1 MGSSFTAQMVCP
13 YCLSAVK
20 KIAVQETTGA
30 YACPVCKTVIPRGY
44 VDEKD
49 TPKCTV
55 GVVGFSGHGK
65 TVYLTSLFS
74 TIGKLSKYWDG
85 FYFRSLDDYTHKVLY
100 DQVPKFERGILPES
114 TPANFPNPAL
124 INYNKLPLFGNS
136 YLGFYDTAG
145 EVFNDTAQISR
156 AGFFVA
162 HSDVVLFILSLKDCD
177 QNRLD
182 DEMSRLLDTYVRAV
196 KDQLNINLKTHQQI
210 IVIFTK
216 ADLIDH
222 RLPEDLRKWLDDG
235 EPEWYVIDLPDK
247 VLDLQI
253 KSTIIE
259 EWLRDEIGASRFINM
274 INDNFRQVRYT
285 LVSATGLLTDA
296 ELANLNREDFAS
308 ELSPRRVLDPFFLI
322 QDYARFRQYE
332 LKKTALKR
340 DLNSFLDRIK
350 AGFGQARAQIRRN
363 KRG

>member
-1 MGSSFTAQMVCP
+1 MVCP
-13 YCLSAVK
+13 YCLSTIQ

-44 VDEKD
+44 VDERD

-85 FYFRSLDDYTHKVLY
+85 FYFRSLDDYTHKILY

-145 EVFNDTAQISR
+145 EVFNDSAQISR

-162 HSDVVLFILSLKDCD
+162 HSDVVLFILSLQDCD
-177 QNRLD
+177 PHRLD

-196 KDQLNINLKTHQQI
+196 KDHLNINLKAHQQI
-210 IVIFTK
+210 IVIFSK

-222 RLPEDLRKWLDDG
+222 RLPEELHDWLDDG
-235 EPEWYVIDLPDK
+235 EPEWYVIDLPGK

-253 KSTIIE
+253 KSTLIE
-259 EWLRDEIGASRFINM
+259 EWLRDEIGAARFINM

-285 LVSATGLLTDA
+285 LVSATGMLTDT
-296 ELANLNREDFAS
+296 ELASLNREDVAS
-308 ELSPRRVLDPFFLI
+308 DLQPRRVLDPFFLI
-322 QDYARFRQYE
+322 QDYARMRQAEYNRTAVRRDIKGFFHRVRE
-332 LKKTALKR
+332 GLGMARNRLKQ
-340 DLNSFLDRIK
+340 N
-350 AGFGQARAQIRRN
+350 RR
-363 KRG
+363 